1 MSIRPPAVRVLLIA
15 EVLTAV
21 GVTRPD
27 LLGAAARSPVAWLV
41 GAGVVAASVLTRV
54 LVARVLHRPGLAPW
68 TATAVTLVSITL
80 LIAPSLRETT
90 LVEPFPAEAV
100 AEAAVIPPANTA
112 GPSTRP
118 PRTPRAPTA
127 ATTTRLRAGRLHGI
141 DHAASGGVGL
151 YRLGDRLVL
160 RFEGVAVQGTP
171 GPSVHLVPRGHRTP
185 TGGVRLGRLKAEHGS
200 FSYSLPTGIDPARAW
215 SVLIWCDPYR
225 TPIAGGDLR

>member
-1 MSIRPPAVRVLLIA
+1 VSIRPPAVRVLLIA
-15 EVLTAV
+15 AVLTAV

-41 GAGVVAASVLTRV
+41 GAGVVAASLLTRL
-54 LVARVLHRPGLAPW
+54 LVARLLHRPSLAPW
-68 TATAVTLVSITL
+68 AATAVVLVSITL

-90 LVEPFPAEAV
+90 LVEPFPAV
-100 AEAAVIPPANTA
+100 AAAAVVPPADTA
-112 GPSTRP
+112 RPSTS
-118 PRTPRAPTA
+118 APK
-127 ATTTRLRAGRLHGI
+127 TTTRLRAGRLHGI

-160 RFEGVAVQGTP
+160 RLEGVAVQGTP

-225 TPIAGGDLR
+225 TPIAAGDLR